1 MDITISDINKEVFA
15 YMNSDEFKGAFPYE
29 LLANAYNQANYHIH
43 RAVSWERFQFLTAL
57 AGYAKKVGGD
67 AFRWTNLSWQTAYA
81 GALKE
86 LEIFSSIAFQM
97 KKKFYLFY
105 RLFWAG
111 HQMARRF
118 LYKRG
123 NAPAPMD
130 VNQLFEAQADGKLK
144 DTYGKDYT
152 LLPRVETEWLCQDL
166 ESSMDLNLDL
176 SDLQKVLSKKQEEHD
191 RLLSCVVILGV
202 PLELSPNHA
211 GKNYKVYSD
220 EDRAFA
226 LEMIIK
232 LIGESRDKK
241 QLLQELRKNPNL
253 VYKVR
258 PDFNFP
264 EILVSQ
270 FNL

>member
-1 MDITISDINKEVFA
+1 MDLTISGINKEVFE

-29 LLANAYNQANYHIH
+29 LLANAYNQASYHIH
-43 RAVSWERFQFLTAL
+43 RAISWEKFQFLTAL

-67 AFRWTNLSWQTAYA
+67 AFRWTDLSWQTAYA

-86 LEIFSSIAFQM
+86 LEIFSSIAHQM

-130 VNQLFEAQADGKLK
+130 MGQLFETQANEKLK
-144 DTYGKDYT
+144 DTYGKNYIA
-152 LLPRVETEWLCQDL
+152 LSRVETEWHNQDI
-166 ESSMDLNLDL
+166 ESINFDANSSYVEKMIF
-176 SDLQKVLSKKQEEHD
+176 KKQEEYH
-191 RLLSCVVILGV
+191 RLLSCVVILGA

-232 LIGESRDKK
+232 LIGESRDQK

-253 VYKVR
+253 VYRVC